1 MKRNLLKNMTAA
13 MTALFAITFALPQTA
28 QAQSLKIDDTS
39 IDLST
44 SKDLTG
50 DWLESGKMHWDAA
63 TKTLTLDNATLVSDT
78 DDFIYLNGE
87 LTIALIGSNSINVNN
102 KYVAFHL
109 INATCTINGSGS
121 LKVRSSWMPIYLD
134 RHSTLTL
141 DGCEV
146 ETTKE
151 IGNNN
156 SPVFDNHLVV
166 KNATLKTPYINRM
179 KSITLIDCHIQSPE
193 GGKIID
199 AEINE
204 SMGQKVVDA
213 NGEYPSNGIVIV
225 PGNTTSITQPE
236 ASATATVQEIYS
248 LDGSRQSRM
257 QRGVNI
263 VKMSDGTTRKVVCR
277 Q

>member
-1 MKRNLLKNMTAA
+1 MKKNLLKNMTAA
-13 MTALFAITFALPQTA
+13 LTALFAIAFALPQTA

-39 IDLST
+39 IDLAA

-63 TKTLTLDNATLVSDT
+63 TKTLTLDNATIVSDT
-78 DDFIYLNGE
+78 DNFIYLNGE
-87 LTIALIGSNSINVNN
+87 MTIALIGSNSINVNN
-102 KYVAFHL
+102 KYVAIRL

-121 LKVRSSWMPIYLD
+121 LKALSSWMPIFLD
-134 RHSTLTL
+134 RYSTLTL

-151 IGNNN
+151 IGNNS

-204 SMGQKVVDA
+204 SMGQKVVVA

-248 LDGSRQSRM
+248 LDGSRQPRM
-257 QRGVNI
+257 QRNVNI
-263 VKMSDGTTRKVVCR
+263 VKMSDGTTRKIVCR